1 MPLVWSRNDILVSIV
16 DGRTDRPAPEHRTER
31 LFYYLDD
38 EDLTDHIG
46 RIVEIKGD
54 LKDVE
59 KGEMEIERKDDFTT
73 IELEFAGH
81 EEKARIPTPWFSTA
95 RSGDERDYQVV
106 VQRVDVDDVRVAR
119 HLRTLISTF
128 DARGE

>member
-16 DGRTDRPAPEHRTER
+16 DGRTDRPTQGTPDGR

-46 RIVEIKGD
+46 RIVEIKGE
-54 LKDVE
+54 LKDVK
-59 KGEMEIERKDDFTT
+59 KGEIEIEREDNFTS
-73 IELEFAGH
+73 IELKFAGRT
-81 EEKARIPTPWFSTA
+81 EKARIPTPWFSTV

-106 VQRVDVDDVRVAR
+106 VQRVDVDDVRER
-119 HLRTLISTF
+119 RLRSVF
-128 DARGE
+128 DIRREG